1 MLVQRTLYRSGH
13 GFKHCNNITALQ
25 AFGGWLIALEEARTE
40 RAEALHAAHLTA
52 RAVAAWKLVMA
63 LMHRKRVL
71 SKAAKQLCD
80 AWSLRK
86 GLQRWMVFAYYKHMG
101 HVALHFRI
109 RRLGCVVM
117 REWHQV
123 GGWGF

>member
-1 MLVQRTLYRSGH
+1 M
-13 GFKHCNNITALQ
+13 
-25 AFGGWLIALEEARTE
+25 ALEEARTQ

-52 RAVAAWKLVMA
+52 RGVAAWKLVMA

-71 SKAAKQLCD
+71 SNTAKQLCD
-80 AWSLRK
+80 IWSVRK

-117 REWHQV
+117 RAWQQV
-123 GGWGF
+123 GHHELHMSLSCWHRA

>member
-1 MLVQRTLYRSGH
+1 M
-13 GFKHCNNITALQ
+13 
-25 AFGGWLIALEEARTE
+25 ALEEARTE
-40 RAEALHAAHLTA
+40 RAEALHATHLAA

-80 AWSLRK
+80 TWSLCK

-117 REWHQV
+117 RAWHQV
-123 GGWGF
+123 GDECCGGQYCCCMSVRVRLERLHHSPELL